1 MKLFPT
7 KSQWK
12 NWKLPSK
19 ASYVGGVV
27 GVFGILLSVVLALLT
42 NTSDIK
48 ISGGFTQNSLS
59 NSEINSSA
67 ILQGIEAKSISVS
80 VVNTQVQ
87 NSKDYI
93 STPLFEVYVNDI
105 TAPIHDHAI
114 IKLSE
119 NRTVRI
125 RVQNV
130 GQLATDNLSIS
141 VYVPLESSNLTF
153 TGWTRQA
160 PPINPKTKQEIP
172 DLLHL
177 WSVAAGVVPENGWFR
192 TPLLSISK
200 ELPSPKFTRLAL
212 EELGFEFSGSATK
225 CPEDFVFHVLPV
237 IVSVNSSQST
247 DHRLNL
253 FLLY

>member
-1 MKLFPT
+1 MKLIPT
-7 KSQWK
+7 KAQWK
-12 NWKLPSK
+12 KWGLPSK

-27 GVFGILLSVVLALLT
+27 GVFGILLTVVLALFS
-42 NTSDIK
+42 NTSDTK

-59 NSEINSSA
+59 KSEINASA

-80 VVNTQVQ
+80 VVNTQIQ
-87 NSKDYI
+87 NSTDNI
-93 STPLFEVYVNDI
+93 STPLFEVYVNGI

-119 NRTVRI
+119 NRTFRI

-141 VYVPLESSNLTF
+141 VYAPLESSNLTF

-160 PPINPKTKQEIP
+160 PPINPKTRQEIP

-200 ELPSPKFTRLAL
+200 ELPSPKFTRRTL

>member
-1 MKLFPT
+1 MKLIPT
-7 KSQWK
+7 KAQWK
-12 NWKLPSK
+12 KWGLPSK
-19 ASYVGGVV
+19 ASYVGGVL
-27 GVFGILLSVVLALLT
+27 GVFGILLTVIFALFS
-42 NTSDIK
+42 NTSYIK
-48 ISGGFTQNSLS
+48 ISGGLTQNSLS
-59 NSEINSSA
+59 NSEINASA

-80 VVNTQVQ
+80 VVNTQIQ
-87 NSKDYI
+87 NSTDNI
-93 STPLFEVYVNDI
+93 SAPLFEVYVNDI
-105 TAPIHDHAI
+105 TAPIHDHSI

-119 NRTVRI
+119 NRTIRI

-130 GQLATDNLSIS
+130 GELASDNLSIS

-160 PPINPKTKQEIP
+160 PPINPKTRQEIP

-200 ELPSPKFTRLAL
+200 ELPSPNFTRRAL
-212 EELGFEFSGSATK
+212 EELGFEFSGPATK
-225 CPEDFVFHVLPV
+225 CPKDFVFHVLPM
-237 IVSVNSSQST
+237 IVSVNSSQSK

>member
-1 MKLFPT
+1 M
-7 KSQWK
+7 
-12 NWKLPSK
+12 
-19 ASYVGGVV
+19 A
-27 GVFGILLSVVLALLT
+27 
-42 NTSDIK
+42 
-48 ISGGFTQNSLS
+48 
-59 NSEINSSA
+59 
-67 ILQGIEAKSISVS
+67 
-80 VVNTQVQ
+80 
-87 NSKDYI
+87 DYI
-93 STPLFEVYVNDI
+93 STPLFEVYVNNI
-105 TAPIHDHAI
+105 TDPIHDHAI

-119 NRTVRI
+119 NRSVRI

-177 WSVAAGVVPENGWFR
+177 WSVAAGVVPVNGWFR

-200 ELPSPKFTRLAL
+200 GLPSPTYTRRGL
-212 EELGFEFSGSATK
+212 EKLGFEFSGSATK

-247 DHRLNL
+247 DHKLNL

>member
-1 MKLFPT
+1 M
-7 KSQWK
+7 
-12 NWKLPSK
+12 
-19 ASYVGGVV
+19 
-27 GVFGILLSVVLALLT
+27 VLALFL
-42 NTSDIK
+42 NTSYIK
-48 ISGGFTQNSLS
+48 MSGGFTQNSLS
-59 NSEINSSA
+59 NNEIKASA
-67 ILQGIEAKSISVS
+67 VLQGVEAKIISISIVD
-80 VVNTQVQ
+80 TQIKSSMD
-87 NSKDYI
+87 NI
-93 STPLFEVYVNDI
+93 STPLFEVFVNEI

-130 GQLATDNLSIS
+130 GQFATDNLNVS
-141 VYVPLESSNLTF
+141 VYIPLESSNLIF
-153 TGWTRQA
+153 AGWTRQA

-200 ELPSPKFTRLAL
+200 ELPSPKLTRRAL
-212 EELGFEFSGSATK
+212 EELGFEFSGSAMK
-225 CPEDFVFHVLPV
+225 CPEDFIFHVLPV

-247 DHRLNL
+247 DHRFNL

>member
-1 MKLFPT
+1 MKLIPT
-7 KSQWK
+7 KARWK
-12 NWKLPSK
+12 KWKLPSK

-27 GVFGILLSVVLALLT
+27 GVLGILLTVVLALFL
-42 NTSDIK
+42 NTSYIK
-48 ISGGFTQNSLS
+48 MSGGFTQNSLS
-59 NSEINSSA
+59 NNEIKASA
-67 ILQGIEAKSISVS
+67 VLQGVEAKIISISIVD
-80 VVNTQVQ
+80 TQIKSSMD
-87 NSKDYI
+87 NI
-93 STPLFEVYVNDI
+93 STPLFEVFVNEI

-130 GQLATDNLSIS
+130 GQFATDNLNVS
-141 VYVPLESSNLTF
+141 VYIPLESSNLIF
-153 TGWTRQA
+153 AGWTRQA

-200 ELPSPKFTRLAL
+200 ELPSPKLTRRAL
-212 EELGFEFSGSATK
+212 EELGFEFSGSAMK
-225 CPEDFVFHVLPV
+225 CPEDFIFHVLPV

-247 DHRLNL
+247 DHRFNL

>member
-1 MKLFPT
+1 MKLIPT
-7 KSQWK
+7 KAQWK
-12 NWKLPSK
+12 KWGLPSK
-19 ASYVGGVV
+19 ASYVSGVV
-27 GVFGILLSVVLALLT
+27 GVIGILLTVVFALFL
-42 NTSDIK
+42 NSSDMK
-48 ISGGFTQNSLS
+48 MSGSFTQNSLS
-59 NSEINSSA
+59 NSEINASA

-80 VVNTQVQ
+80 VVNTQIQ
-87 NSKDYI
+87 KSMDNM
-93 STPLFEVYVNDI
+93 STPLLEVYVNDI
-105 TAPIHDHAI
+105 IVPIHDHSI

-125 RVQNV
+125 RVQNAA
-130 GQLATDNLSIS
+130 QLASDNLSIS
-141 VYVPLESSNLTF
+141 VYIPLKASNLTF

-160 PPINPKTKQEIP
+160 PPINPKTRQEIP
-172 DLLHL
+172 NLLHL
-177 WSVAAGVVPENGWFR
+177 WSVAAGVVPKNGWFR

-200 ELPSPKFTRLAL
+200 ELPTPKFTRSAL

-225 CPEDFVFHVLPV
+225 CPENFVFHVLPM

>member
-1 MKLFPT
+1 MKLIPT
-7 KSQWK
+7 KAQWK
-12 NWKLPSK
+12 KWKLPSK

-27 GVFGILLSVVLALLT
+27 GVLGILLTVVLALFL

-48 ISGGFTQNSLS
+48 MSGGFTQNSLF
-59 NSEINSSA
+59 NSEIKASA
-67 ILQGIEAKSISVS
+67 VLQGIEAKIISISIVD
-80 VVNTQVQ
+80 TQIQ
-87 NSKDYI
+87 SSTDNI
-93 STPLFEVYVNDI
+93 STPLFEVFVNEI

-130 GQLATDNLSIS
+130 GQFATDNLSVS
-141 VYVPLESSNLTF
+141 VYIPLESSNLIF
-153 TGWTRQA
+153 AGWTRQA

-200 ELPSPKFTRLAL
+200 ELPSPKLTRRAL

-225 CPEDFVFHVLPV
+225 CPEDFIFHVLPV

-247 DHRLNL
+247 DHRFNL